1 MDLKLDVLE
10 YPRTLE
16 EIVRAHIDNNDLRIA
31 MDRAAGLKKNIEKY
45 KKMSNFTDKERTPS
59 KQKKIQSRKNGS
71 TTDRTFD
78 LILQKYLRKAK
89 ARMDVRGSTDEV
101 KAEVKEAERILNEVK
116 KNADEVEGE
125 IWNKIEKWQFTLD
138 CCASYKDDLKIL
150 TQNVLDA
157 LSDAYRAGKI
167 QVCSVP
173 YAKNDKKTKFY
184 YVRRRVAPFAT
195 EHASATLGDCVKI
208 GNEVKYFRD
217 YSNEKSFK
225 NKDNKRQRTLFG
237 IQVKQ
242 LDFGAID
249 YAFTS
254 YAHLGS
260 HDPAN
265 GTGWRPPS
273 PSNVS

>member
-1 MDLKLDVLE
+1 MNLNLDVLE

-16 EIVRAHIDNNDLRIA
+16 EIVRAHIDNDDLRIA
-31 MDRAAGLKKNIEKY
+31 MDRAAGLKKDIEKY
-45 KKMSNFTDKERTPS
+45 KKMSNFTDKERNDQN
-59 KQKKIQSRKNGS
+59 QKKIQSRKNGS
-71 TTDRTFD
+71 DTPRTFD

-89 ARMDVRGSTDEV
+89 ARMDIRGSTDEV

-116 KNADEVEGE
+116 NNADQVETN
-125 IWNKIEKWQFTLD
+125 IWSKIGSLEGDIDLCKT
-138 CCASYKDDLKIL
+138 AYKKVLETITQKVL
-150 TQNVLDA
+150 TA

-173 YAKNDKKTKFY
+173 YQLGVGDKFY

-237 IQVKQ
+237 IQMKK
-242 LDFGAID
+242 LNFGAID
-249 YAFTS
+249 YASTS
-254 YAHLGS
+254 PGPLGY

-265 GTGWRPPS
+265 GTGWRRPS